1 MDRSKTE
8 TIVKNRRPG
17 GGRKRKKPDYDADR
31 ILQQKIEQ
39 AVQLYGTGDRHTSL
53 QRIADEMELNPI
65 KVRKLLITAGVYESK
80 AADMVQQ
87 KFAEHLAAGAS
98 HKEAIALTAQDT
110 ALSPSSVASY
120 LPYDKCVYFPPETDT
135 ANLSTG
141 AERQRRYIAV
151 KRLLQ
156 DPDEETLWN
165 CVVAFQGYQFKTLSD
180 LPFFYRLKKGR
191 EGAYTRELWVNRRE
205 NSKSLTWS
213 SLMRAFNNIPQMGAL
228 VERPKALGNIRGV
241 SYFYAMFC
249 RFGLI
254 KSREN

>member
-98 HKEAIALTAQDT
+98 HKEATAMTAQDT
-110 ALSPSSVASY
+110 
-120 LPYDKCVYFPPETDT
+120 
-135 ANLSTG
+135 
-141 AERQRRYIAV
+141 AV

-254 KSREN
+254 KGRVD